1 MTVSKEYILGE
12 INTIVNIC
20 GDINTDYNE
29 RLISS
34 MSHLHRL
41 YAMIKSS
48 DSIIG

>member
-12 INTIVNIC
+12 INTIVSIC
-20 GDINTDYNE
+20 GDANLDYAE

-34 MSHLHRL
+34 MAHLHRL
-41 YAMIKSS
+41 YATIKNS